1 MPARDQHHAQVRKA
15 LVKDGWAIT
24 HDPLRLRWGQRD
36 LFVDLG
42 AEQLLAAEKSEKKI
56 AVEIKSFAGPSL
68 IDDLEKAIGQF
79 VLYHDVLA
87 NLEPER
93 VLYLAVTEFIYLDL
107 FAEPVGQLLLE
118 KRRIRLMVFNPET
131 EVIQQWTPEP
141 PIVR

>member
-1 MPARDQHHAQVRKA
+1 MGPARSVRRSRRRAAPRGGEEREKDRRRDQ
-15 LVKDGWAIT
+15 
-24 HDPLRLRWGQRD
+24 
-36 LFVDLG
+36 
-42 AEQLLAAEKSEKKI
+42 E
-56 AVEIKSFAGPSL
+56 FAGPSL